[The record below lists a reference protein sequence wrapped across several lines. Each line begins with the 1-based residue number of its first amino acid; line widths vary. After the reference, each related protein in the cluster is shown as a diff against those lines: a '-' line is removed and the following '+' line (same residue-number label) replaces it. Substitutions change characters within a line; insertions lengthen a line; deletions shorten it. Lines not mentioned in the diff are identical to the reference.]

1 MAETGAQGTACPGDK
16 TRLRRGSATPPGE
29 GAAREPFF
37 SLALALELGAA
48 GGGGGPFSWER
59 GCLTFE
65 VWVCWRRGMSLAGV
79 VCEPKLSC
87 QTMSGF
93 TLRVEL
99 RERGEERSVG
109 LLSTGFLRIGLL
121 FIWRESGMTW
131 RSFMP

>member
-1 MAETGAQGTACPGDK
+1 
-16 TRLRRGSATPPGE
+16 
-29 GAAREPFF
+29 
-37 SLALALELGAA
+37 
-48 GGGGGPFSWER
+48 
-59 GCLTFE
+59 
-65 VWVCWRRGMSLAGV
+65 MSLAGV

-93 TLRVEL
+93 TLRAEL